1 MLRELE
7 LTIHGAG
14 QTVTGSMYQIQTKT
28 TSFLLDCGLFQGNP
42 AEQTQRNRTFSFDPS
57 TIDYV
62 ILSHAHLD
70 HCGRLPLLVRA
81 GFRGPIYANHA
92 TADLCSLLL
101 RDVAESEEEDA
112 IRARSR
118 QRTTKSDHI
127 FDPEPLFTVKDAEQ
141 TIQQFRKV
149 KYNSKKALPGNVTL
163 RFRDAGHILGS
174 SIVETWVEERGKVV
188 HIVDTGDIGRK
199 SIPLI
204 RDPDY
209 PSTATYLLCES
220 TYANRTHEPLSKTI
234 NRFEQVIIKSHRHRS
249 HILVPAFAIGR
260 TQALIY
266 ALNYLVENSLVPIIP
281 VAIDSPLAIKATEIF
296 KRHKEC
302 FDEETWNLIK
312 SGDAPLDFKGLQYI
326 ESHEDS
332 DRLSQQNGPIMIVAG
347 SGMMNGGRILRHL
360 YRRIEDQKTHLMIIG
375 FQAPGTL
382 GHRIIKG
389 ARNVTLYGR
398 KRRVRA
404 RIEQLY
410 GFSAHADKPELK
422 SFLSS
427 LRENPPQHVFCVHGS
442 PKACRGLTRLV
453 KKHLRCLATAPEIG
467 QRFVLA

>member
-1 MLRELE
+1 MSPELE

-14 QTVTGSMYQIQTKT
+14 QTVTGSLYQIQTKT
-28 TSFLLDCGLFQGNP
+28 ASFLIDCGLFQGHP
-42 AEQTQRNRTFSFDPS
+42 DEQAQRNRTFSFDPS
-57 TIDYV
+57 SIDYT

-81 GFRGPIYANHA
+81 GFRGPIFANPA
-92 TADLCSLLL
+92 TTELCGLLL
-101 RDVAESEEEDA
+101 RDVAELEEEDA
-112 IRARSR
+112 ARARSR
-118 QRTTKSDHI
+118 QRALRSDHA
-127 FDPEPLFTVKDAEQ
+127 FDPEPLYTVDDVER
-141 TIQQFRKV
+141 TIKQFRKV
-149 KYNSKKALPGNVTL
+149 KYNTKKTLPGNVTL

-174 SIVETWVEERGKVV
+174 SIVETWVEEREKVV
-188 HIVDTGDIGRK
+188 HIVDTGDVGRK
-199 SIPLI
+199 NAPII
-204 RDPDY
+204 RDPDF
-209 PSTATYLLCES
+209 PSAATYLLCES

-234 NRFEQVIIKSHRHRS
+234 ERFEQVIIKANRHRS

-266 ALNYLVENSLVPIIP
+266 ALNYLVENERVPIIP
-281 VAIDSPLAIKATEIF
+281 VAIDSPLAIRATEIF

-302 FDEETWNLIK
+302 FDKETWNLIK
-312 SGDAPLDFKGLQYI
+312 SGDAPLDFKGLQYV
-326 ESHEDS
+326 ERHDDS
-332 DRLSQQNGPIMIVAG
+332 DRLSRQSGPILIVAG

-360 YRRIEDQKTHLMIIG
+360 YRRIEDHKTHVMIIG

-382 GHRIIKG
+382 GHRIVQG

-410 GFSAHADKPELK
+410 GFSAHADKAELT

-427 LRENPPQHVFCVHGS
+427 LRGNPPQHVFCVHGS
-442 PKACRGLTRLV
+442 SNACRGLTRLV
-453 KKHLRCLATAPEIG
+453 KKHLRCPATAPEIG